1 MLVPIAYAQSPLI
14 IAHTDISSGT
24 RGIFGGCL
32 HLHVQSKFACMRT
45 AKDLSSL
52 GMYGDTP
59 ELSLLADAIR
69 TTTSCKG
76 LGVIK
81 LLKLPTID
89 GILTF
94 ISLINT
100 TSERLKS
107 RNLFICRYFSFYE
120 QLDFRA
126 HFS

>member
-1 MLVPIAYAQSPLI
+1 
-14 IAHTDISSGT
+14 
-24 RGIFGGCL
+24 
-32 HLHVQSKFACMRT
+32 MRT

-81 LLKLPTID
+81 LFFMLNSTEHKMYP
-89 GILTF
+89 
-94 ISLINT
+94 
-100 TSERLKS
+100 
-107 RNLFICRYFSFYE
+107 
-120 QLDFRA
+120 A
-126 HFS
+126 HKF

>member
-1 MLVPIAYAQSPLI
+1 
-14 IAHTDISSGT
+14 
-24 RGIFGGCL
+24 
-32 HLHVQSKFACMRT
+32 MRT

-81 LLKLPTID
+81 LFFMLNSNEHKMYP
-89 GILTF
+89 
-94 ISLINT
+94 
-100 TSERLKS
+100 
-107 RNLFICRYFSFYE
+107 
-120 QLDFRA
+120 A
-126 HFS
+126 HKF